1 MSGQMKDIRTVYDT
15 GASQPYGARVVEINE
30 FMRKTGSKRMVA
42 LRWEHDGTER
52 ELRGFACPL
61 PDLSGAAVVEST
73 DATGRNSLRVVN
85 ADGSTRFVLEPP
97 ELDPRFDSSKSRLE
111 SVRPGWP
118 ASRVDFGVWA
128 AYQTVGGLGVE
139 PQSVGMLL
147 DIDWKTGAL
156 RRWLTTPPGV

>member
-1 MSGQMKDIRTVYDT
+1 MENIRKVYDS
-15 GASQPYGARVVEINE
+15 GATLPYTVRFAEIDA

-52 ELRGFACPL
+52 QLRGFACPL

-85 ADGSTRFVLEPP
+85 ADGRTRFVLEPP

-128 AYQTVGGLGVE
+128 AYQTVGRPGVE
-139 PQSVGMLL
+139 PQSVGLLL